1 MVWLGWL
8 IWLACCLACL
18 PNFGWILGFRAWR
31 GWLGWLID
39 IGSVCFGSGGGF
51 GGRLPGGAGGG
62 RFLAP
67 GCSNCGA
74 FILAW
79 GLGWAGL
86 GWAGQIARI
95 YYVYK

>member
-39 IGSVCFGSGGGF
+39 IGSVCFGSGGGS
-51 GGRLPGGAGGG
+51 GGG
-62 RFLAP
+62 CRVRRVV
-67 GCSNCGA
+67 GA
-74 FILAW
+74 FWRLVALIA
-79 GLGWAGL
+79 GLSFWRGGWAGL